1 METQNQK
8 REQEKTNS
16 IEYYFKNNRFYH
28 LLRSSKKYKDLFY
41 SKEAVVGFSLALV
54 ITTLLLTVLSGV
66 SSWSNVQLIFTKN
79 KLDSVNIS
87 SVIDL
92 LRVLLITTF
101 AGLLGLLGFIVTG
114 LSILS
119 ATTSNK
125 MIEAV
130 NEEGKIKHLV
140 NIMFSYYFTG
150 GLIGITIVSLVV
162 SYISTYLTFEM
173 NKLTLFIWTV
183 IVSYL
188 CFFSIIS
195 CVMLLGTSMR
205 FFLLNYWYYRK
216 TTNNNEKI

>member
-1 METQNQK
+1 
-8 REQEKTNS
+8 
-16 IEYYFKNNRFYH
+16 
-28 LLRSSKKYKDLFY
+28 
-41 SKEAVVGFSLALV
+41 
-54 ITTLLLTVLSGV
+54 
-66 SSWSNVQLIFTKN
+66 
-79 KLDSVNIS
+79 
-87 SVIDL
+87 
-92 LRVLLITTF
+92 
-101 AGLLGLLGFIVTG
+101 
-114 LSILS
+114 
-119 ATTSNK
+119 